1 MSKKKKNPKSSG
13 KHNLHDKNRRQGENY
28 GDGFSHG
35 FAPLQSIDLSRVNSI
50 DDLVKA
56 MSCTAFGG
64 RRVGEAADILEA
76 MTRDPDCFVILTLS
90 GAMTVAKMGL
100 VICDMIDS
108 GMVQAV
114 VSTGALM
121 AHGFVEAA
129 GMSHFKY
136 EEGMDDTALYKAG
149 YDRVYDTLE
158 LERNLDDAETIV
170 TQVLESIDRNIVL
183 SSRYINEKLGEYLH
197 QKTKGRGVLRSAFE
211 KKVPVYVPAF
221 TDSELGLD
229 IGVFNRRAKS
239 LNEQP
244 FTYNPFLD
252 LEHFTELV
260 KQQKK
265 LGIFTIGGGVP
276 RNWAQQVGPYL
287 DIIDQRLGFGGAFK
301 RFHYAVRICPE
312 PVHWGGLSGCTY
324 SEGVSWGKFV
334 PKEEGGQWS
343 EVMSDAT
350 IAWPLIVKAV
360 MERLKKKPLQNAK
373 KKLPQSSR
381 KSPARA
387 GV

>member
-1 MSKKKKNPKSSG
+1 MKHKKNRAPSQQ
-13 KHNLHDKNRRQGENY
+13 NRRHAREYHDGY
-28 GDGFSHG
+28 RDGFV
-35 FAPLQSIDLSRVNSI
+35 PLEPLDLTRVHSV
-50 DDLVKA
+50 DDLVCA
-56 MSCTAFGG
+56 MSKTSFGG

-76 MTRDPDCFVILTLS
+76 MVRDPDCFVILTLS

-100 VICDMIDS
+100 VICEMIER
-108 GMVQAV
+108 GMAQAL

-129 GMSHFKY
+129 GMQHFKY
-136 EEGMDDTALYKAG
+136 EERMDDTALYKAG

-158 LERNLDDAETIV
+158 LEKNLDGAEEMV
-170 TQVLESIDRNIVL
+170 TQVLDSIHRDTIL
-183 SSRYINEKLGEYLH
+183 SSRIVNEKLGEYLSKKV
-197 QKTKGRGVLRSAFE
+197 QGRGVLKSAYE
-211 KKVPVYVPAF
+211 KKIPIFVPAF

-229 IGVFNRRAKS
+229 IGVYNRRAVSKK
-239 LNEQP
+239 EKP
-244 FTYNPFLD
+244 FTFNPFLD
-252 LEHFTELV
+252 LEGFTELV
-260 KQQKK
+260 KKQKK

-287 DIIDQRLGFGGAFK
+287 DIIDQRLGFGGDFK

-334 PKEEGGQWS
+334 PQEEGGRWA

-360 MERLKKKPLQNAK
+360 LERLEKN
-373 KKLPQSSR
+373 
-381 KSPARA
+381 PARS
-387 GV
+387 